1 MAGASSEDIRLT
13 KTIDVSGEI
22 IPPRELCKGI
32 KAKNY
37 DGKYGTKMK
46 YSKS

>member
-22 IPPRELCKGI
+22 IPPRELCKGV
-32 KAKNY
+32 KAKITTANA
-37 DGKYGTKMK
+37 GRK
-46 YSKS
+46 